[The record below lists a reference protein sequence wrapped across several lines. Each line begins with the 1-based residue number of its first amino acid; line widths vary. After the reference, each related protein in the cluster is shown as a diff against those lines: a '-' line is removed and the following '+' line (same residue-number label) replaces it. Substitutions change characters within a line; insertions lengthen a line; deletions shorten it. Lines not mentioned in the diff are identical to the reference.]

1 MAKKD
6 KRNKVEEAQATAVP
20 PVDNSQQPAPA
31 GRRVPPAKIHNNE
44 RLKNLP
50 GSMQPPTRIPISPD
64 VQPDAAPTQ
73 AKRDGGVAYQQPE
86 YKDGSAVDVLPAPV
100 QPDGMPAQ
108 AGAPQHTVAYQQ
120 PYYRDMSASRPADV
134 DVQPDAAPKQAK
146 RDGGV
151 AYQQPYFRDMSAAD
165 VPPAPVQPDAAP
177 TQAVKDSHAHVVAAD
192 DSARRAAPADPDAM
206 PKRAAK
212 SHAQPYT
219 SSKPIT
225 QDKIRAMFQPDM
237 QGEQA
242 EMAGYRPQND
252 VRAVQTQEAQ
262 TSADDAKMRE
272 GMQFWQAQRDLQYK
286 QDIEALDRQDR
297 EMRAK
302 LTPSVPVASPDDG
315 YRPQDDVQ
323 QLKSSQD
330 KQHDEKDASEA
341 AKMQAEREAVDRQFA
356 AYNNPTQAD
365 MQALK
370 ASQQAQHDAPRKPQE
385 GEKGQQEGKQSE
397 PAYDPD
403 AAYEA
408 LYRATHK
415 MPSEEDLKKLEKKE
429 RREKII
435 AAVGDGISALANL
448 IFTTKGAKSS
458 FDPNNGLLPAT
469 NKRWKELAD
478 DRLARSKQYMDGLY
492 NAMRDD
498 ISNKE
503 KRDAIMRQME
513 QQRSENALKQEQLK
527 LQQRQMRINEAKNE
541 RENALADL
549 EKQYKLGQIAK
560 TEYEAEAK
568 KVEAQYAGK
577 MQQAKLATESARKK
591 SLDASATNSYA
602 SARAHNRS
610 NTGEFEA
617 WDEQGNVH
625 KFKTQDAAMAYAR
638 QHGTIGTYNVASSA
652 DEISSNGSYTTR
664 KTKTSAKT
672 ETYAKRVAKQ
682 KPKPQAK
689 GSAQG
694 KSKGKGAASLI
705 LTK

>member
-6 KRNKVEEAQATAVP
+6 KRNHVDEAQANAVP

-64 VQPDAAPTQ
+64 VQPDAAPKQ
-73 AKRDGGVAYQQPE
+73 ANRDGGVAYQQPE

-100 QPDGMPAQ
+100 QPDAAPAQ
-108 AGAPQHTVAYQQ
+108 ARSGAGTP
-120 PYYRDMSASRPADV
+120 
-134 DVQPDAAPKQAK
+134 
-146 RDGGV
+146 
-151 AYQQPYFRDMSAAD
+151 YQQPYFRDMSAAD
-165 VPPAPVQPDAAP
+165 VPPANVQPDAAP

-212 SHAQPYT
+212 IHAQPYT

-242 EMAGYRPQND
+242 EMAGYRPQDD
-252 VRAVQTQEAQ
+252 VRAVQKQEAQ
-262 TSADDAKMRE
+262 PSADDAKMRE
-272 GMQFWQAQRDLQYK
+272 GIQFWQAQRDMQYK

-302 LTPSVPVASPDDG
+302 LTPSVPVVSEDDG

-323 QLKSSQD
+323 QLQSSQD
-330 KQHDEKDASEA
+330 KQHAAKDASEA
-341 AKMQAEREAVDRQFA
+341 AKMQAEREAVERQLA

-385 GEKGQQEGKQSE
+385 GEKGQQSE

-408 LYRATHK
+408 LYKATHK
-415 MPSEEDLKKLEKKE
+415 MPSEEELKKLEKKE

-469 NKRWKELAD
+469 NKRWKDLAD

-513 QQRSENALKQEQLK
+513 QQRSDNALKQEQLK

-541 RENALADL
+541 RENALAAL
-549 EKQYKLGQIAK
+549 EQQYKLGQIAK

-610 NTGEFEA
+610 NNGEFEA

-638 QHGTIGTYNVASSA
+638 QHGTIGTYNVVSSA
-652 DEISSNGSYTTR
+652 DESSSNGSYTTR

-689 GSAQG
+689 GSTQG

>member
-6 KRNKVEEAQATAVP
+6 KRNKVEEAQANAVS

-64 VQPDAAPTQ
+64 VQPDAAPKQ

-86 YKDGSAVDVLPAPV
+86 YKDGSASYVPPAPV

-120 PYYRDMSASRPADV
+120 PYYRDMSARRPADV
-134 DVQPDAAPKQAK
+134 DVQPDAAPAQA
-146 RDGGV
+146 RSGAGTP
-151 AYQQPYFRDMSAAD
+151 YQQPYFRDMSAAD
-165 VPPAPVQPDAAP
+165 VSPATVQPDAAP
-177 TQAVKDSHAHVVAAD
+177 TQAVQDSHAHVVAAD

-206 PKRAAK
+206 PNRAAK
-212 SHAQPYT
+212 SHAQPY
-219 SSKPIT
+219 SKPIT
-225 QDKIRAMFQPDM
+225 QDKIRAMFQPDIH
-237 QGEQA
+237 GEQA
-242 EMAGYRPQND
+242 EMAGYRPQDD
-252 VRAVQTQEAQ
+252 VR
-262 TSADDAKMRE
+262 
-272 GMQFWQAQRDLQYK
+272 
-286 QDIEALDRQDR
+286 
-297 EMRAK
+297 
-302 LTPSVPVASPDDG
+302 
-315 YRPQDDVQ
+315 

-330 KQHDEKDASEA
+330 KQHATQDASDA
-341 AKMQAEREAVDRQFA
+341 AKM
-356 AYNNPTQAD
+356 
-365 MQALK
+365 
-370 ASQQAQHDAPRKPQE
+370 QAQHDAPRKPQG

-408 LYRATHK
+408 LYKATHK

-469 NKRWKELAD
+469 NKRWKDLAD

-498 ISNKE
+498 ISHKE

-513 QQRSENALKQEQLK
+513 QQRSEYALKQEQLK

-541 RENALADL
+541 RENALAEL

-617 WDEQGNVH
+617 YDKDGNVH

-638 QHGTIGTYNVASSA
+638 QHGTIGTYNVVSSA
-652 DEISSNGSYTTR
+652 DESSSNGSYTTR

-682 KPKPQAK
+682 KPKQQAK
-689 GSAQG
+689 G
-694 KSKGKGAASLI
+694 KGKGAASLI

>member
-6 KRNKVEEAQATAVP
+6 KRNHVEEAQANAVP

-64 VQPDAAPTQ
+64 VQPDAAPKQ
-73 AKRDGGVAYQQPE
+73 ANRDGGVAYQQPE

-134 DVQPDAAPKQAK
+134 DVQPDAAPAQA
-146 RDGGV
+146 RSGAGTP
-151 AYQQPYFRDMSAAD
+151 YQQPYFRDMSASD
-165 VPPAPVQPDAAP
+165 VSPAPVQPDAAP

-212 SHAQPYT
+212 GNAQPYT

-242 EMAGYRPQND
+242 EMAGYRPQDD

-262 TSADDAKMRE
+262 PSADDAKMRE
-272 GMQFWQAQRDLQYK
+272 GMQFWQAQRDMQYK

-297 EMRAK
+297 EMREK
-302 LTPSVPVASPDDG
+302 LAPSVPVASPDDG

-323 QLKSSQD
+323 QLQSSQD
-330 KQHDEKDASEA
+330 KQHAAKDASEA
-341 AKMQAEREAVDRQFA
+341 AKMQAEREAVERQLA
-356 AYNNPTQAD
+356 AYNNPTQED

-370 ASQQAQHDAPRKPQE
+370 ASQQAQHNAPRKPQG

-415 MPSEEDLKKLEKKE
+415 MPSEEELKKLEKKE

-469 NKRWKELAD
+469 NKRWKDLAD

-498 ISNKE
+498 ISHKE

-541 RENALADL
+541 RENALSEL

-577 MQQAKLATESARKK
+577 MQQAKLATESARRK

-625 KFKTQDAAMAYAR
+625 KFKSKDAAMEYAR

-652 DEISSNGSYTTR
+652 DEISNNGYFTTK
-664 KTKTSAKT
+664 KTKTSAMT

-689 GSAQG
+689 GSTQG
-694 KSKGKGAASLI
+694 KSKGKGAAGLV

>member
-1 MAKKD
+1 
-6 KRNKVEEAQATAVP
+6 
-20 PVDNSQQPAPA
+20 
-31 GRRVPPAKIHNNE
+31 
-44 RLKNLP
+44 
-50 GSMQPPTRIPISPD
+50 MQPPTRIPISPD
-64 VQPDAAPTQ
+64 VQPDAAPKQ

-134 DVQPDAAPKQAK
+134 D
-146 RDGGV
+146 
-151 AYQQPYFRDMSAAD
+151 
-165 VPPAPVQPDAAP
+165 VQPDAAP

-242 EMAGYRPQND
+242 EMAGYRPQYD

-262 TSADDAKMRE
+262 PSADDAKMRE

-297 EMRAK
+297 EMREK
-302 LTPSVPVASPDDG
+302 LTPSVPVTSPDDG

-330 KQHDEKDASEA
+330 KQHATEDASEA
-341 AKMQAEREAVDRQFA
+341 AKMQAEREAVERQLA

-385 GEKGQQEGKQSE
+385 GEKGQQEGNKSE

-408 LYRATHK
+408 LYKATHK
-415 MPSEEDLKKLEKKE
+415 MPSEEELKKLEKKE

-469 NKRWKELAD
+469 NKRWKDLAD

-541 RENALADL
+541 RENALAAL

-568 KVEAQYAGK
+568 KVEAKYAGK
-577 MQQAKLATESARKK
+577 MQQAKLATELARKK
-591 SLDASATNSYA
+591 SLDASAANSYA

-610 NTGEFEA
+610 NTGGFEA
-617 WDEQGNVH
+617 YDEQGNVH
-625 KFKTQDAAMAYAR
+625 KFKTQDEAMAYAR
-638 QHGTIGTYNVASSA
+638 QHGTIGTYNVVSSV
-652 DEISSNGSYTTR
+652 DEISNNGYSTTR

-689 GSAQG
+689 GSTQG
-694 KSKGKGAASLI
+694 KSKGKGAASLV

>member
-6 KRNKVEEAQATAVP
+6 KRNKVEEAQANAVS

-64 VQPDAAPTQ
+64 VQPDAAPKQ

-86 YKDGSAVDVLPAPV
+86 YKDGSASYVPPAPV

-120 PYYRDMSASRPADV
+120 PYYRDMSARRPADV
-134 DVQPDAAPKQAK
+134 DVQPDAAPAQA
-146 RDGGV
+146 RSGAGTP
-151 AYQQPYFRDMSAAD
+151 YQQPYFRDMSAAD
-165 VPPAPVQPDAAP
+165 VSPATVQPDAAP
-177 TQAVKDSHAHVVAAD
+177 TQAVQDSHAHVVAAD

-206 PKRAAK
+206 PNRAAK
-212 SHAQPYT
+212 SHAQPY
-219 SSKPIT
+219 SKPIT

-237 QGEQA
+237 HGEQA
-242 EMAGYRPQND
+242 EMAGYRPQDD
-252 VRAVQTQEAQ
+252 VR
-262 TSADDAKMRE
+262 
-272 GMQFWQAQRDLQYK
+272 
-286 QDIEALDRQDR
+286 
-297 EMRAK
+297 
-302 LTPSVPVASPDDG
+302 
-315 YRPQDDVQ
+315 

-330 KQHDEKDASEA
+330 KQHATQDASDA
-341 AKMQAEREAVDRQFA
+341 AKM
-356 AYNNPTQAD
+356 
-365 MQALK
+365 
-370 ASQQAQHDAPRKPQE
+370 QAQHDAPRKPQG

-408 LYRATHK
+408 LYKATHK

-469 NKRWKELAD
+469 NKRWKDLAD

-498 ISNKE
+498 ISHKE

-513 QQRSENALKQEQLK
+513 QQRSEYALKQEQLK

-541 RENALADL
+541 RENELAEL

-617 WDEQGNVH
+617 YDKDGNVH

-638 QHGTIGTYNVASSA
+638 QHGTIGTYNVVSSA
-652 DEISSNGSYTTR
+652 DESSSNGSYTTR

-682 KPKPQAK
+682 KPKQQAK
-689 GSAQG
+689 G
-694 KSKGKGAASLI
+694 KGKGAASLI

>member
-6 KRNKVEEAQATAVP
+6 KRNHVEEAQANAVP
-20 PVDNSQQPAPA
+20 PVSNSQQPAPA

-64 VQPDAAPTQ
+64 VQPDAAPKQ
-73 AKRDGGVAYQQPE
+73 ANRDGGVAYQQPE

-120 PYYRDMSASRPADV
+120 PY
-134 DVQPDAAPKQAK
+134 
-146 RDGGV
+146 
-151 AYQQPYFRDMSAAD
+151 FRDMSAAD
-165 VPPAPVQPDAAP
+165 VSPAPVQPDAAP
-177 TQAVKDSHAHVVAAD
+177 TQAMKDSHAHVVAAD
-192 DSARRAAPADPDAM
+192 DSALRAAPADPDAM

-219 SSKPIT
+219 SSTPIT
-225 QDKIRAMFQPDM
+225 QDKIRDMFQPDM

-242 EMAGYRPQND
+242 EMAGYRPQDD

-262 TSADDAKMRE
+262 PSADDAKMRE

-297 EMRAK
+297 EMREK
-302 LTPSVPVASPDDG
+302 LAPSVPVASPDDG

-323 QLKSSQD
+323 QLKSSQ
-330 KQHDEKDASEA
+330 
-341 AKMQAEREAVDRQFA
+341 
-356 AYNNPTQAD
+356 
-365 MQALK
+365 
-370 ASQQAQHDAPRKPQE
+370 QAQHGAPRNPQG
-385 GEKGQQEGKQSE
+385 GEKGQQEGMPSE

-408 LYRATHK
+408 LYKATHK

-469 NKRWKELAD
+469 NKRWKDLVD

-498 ISNKE
+498 ISHKE

-513 QQRSENALKQEQLK
+513 QQRIENALKQEQLK

-541 RENALADL
+541 RENALAAL

-568 KVEAQYAGK
+568 KVEAQYAVK

-617 WDEQGNVH
+617 YDKDGNVH
-625 KFKTQDAAMAYAR
+625 KFKSKDAAMEYAR

-652 DEISSNGSYTTR
+652 DEISSNGSYTTK

-682 KPKPQAK
+682 PKPQAK
-689 GSAQG
+689 GSTQG
-694 KSKGKGAASLI
+694 KSKGKGAASLV

>member
-6 KRNKVEEAQATAVP
+6 KRNKAEEAQANAVP

-64 VQPDAAPTQ
+64 VQPDAAPKQ
-73 AKRDGGVAYQQPE
+73 ANRDSGVAYQQPE

-120 PYYRDMSASRPADV
+120 PYYKDMSASKPADV
-134 DVQPDAAPKQAK
+134 QVQPDAAVQQATK
-146 RDGGV
+146 
-151 AYQQPYFRDMSAAD
+151 PM
-165 VPPAPVQPDAAP
+165 
-177 TQAVKDSHAHVVAAD
+177 QAQHVVAAD
-192 DSARRAAPADPDAM
+192 DSARRAAPSDPDAM
-206 PKRAAK
+206 PKQSAK
-212 SHAQPYT
+212 AKAQPYT

-242 EMAGYRPQND
+242 EMAGYRPQDNVQD
-252 VRAVQTQEAQ
+252 VQRKVMQP
-262 TSADDAKMRE
+262 SAADAKMQE
-272 GMQFWQAQRDLQYK
+272 GINFWQAQKDAKFQ

-297 EMRAK
+297 EMREK
-302 LTPSVPVASPDDG
+302 LTPSVPVSSPDDG

-330 KQHDEKDASEA
+330 KQHAAKDASEA
-341 AKMQAEREAVDRQFA
+341 SKMQAEREAVERQLA
-356 AYNNPTQAD
+356 AYNNPTQED

-370 ASQQAQHDAPRKPQE
+370 ASQQAQHDAPRKPQG
-385 GEKGQQEGKQSE
+385 GEKGQQDGKQSE

-408 LYRATHK
+408 LYKATHK

-498 ISNKE
+498 ISHKE

-541 RENALADL
+541 RENALAEL

-625 KFKTQDAAMAYAR
+625 KFKSKDAAIEYAR
-638 QHGTIGTYNVASSA
+638 QHGTIGTYYSASSA
-652 DEISSNGSYTTR
+652 DEISNNGYSTTS

-689 GSAQG
+689 GSTQG
-694 KSKGKGAASLI
+694 KSKGKGAAGLV

>member
-6 KRNKVEEAQATAVP
+6 KRNKVEEAQANAVP
-20 PVDNSQQPAPA
+20 PVDNNTQQSN
-31 GRRVPPAKIHNNE
+31 GGRVPPAKVHSEE
-44 RLKNLP
+44 RVKNLP
-50 GSMQPPTRIPISPD
+50 GAMRPPTRVPLS
-64 VQPDAAPTQ
+64 QPDAAPQ
-73 AKRDGGVAYQQPE
+73 KANKDAGVVYQQPE
-86 YKDGSAVDVLPAPV
+86 YKDSSASYVPPAPV

-134 DVQPDAAPKQAK
+134 DVQPDAAPAQA
-146 RDGGV
+146 RSGAGTP
-151 AYQQPYFRDMSAAD
+151 YQQPYFRDMSAAD
-165 VPPAPVQPDAAP
+165 VSPAPVQPDDAP

-212 SHAQPYT
+212 GNAQPYT

-242 EMAGYRPQND
+242 EMAGYRPQDD

-262 TSADDAKMRE
+262 PSADDAKMRE
-272 GMQFWQAQRDLQYK
+272 GMQFWQAQRDMQYK

-302 LTPSVPVASPDDG
+302 LTPSAPAVSEDGG

-323 QLKSSQD
+323 QLQSSQD
-330 KQHDEKDASEA
+330 KQHATQDASDA
-341 AKMQAEREAVDRQFA
+341 AKMQAEREAVERQLA

-370 ASQQAQHDAPRKPQE
+370 ASQQAQHDAPRKPQG
-385 GEKGQQEGKQSE
+385 GEKGQQDGKQSE

-408 LYRATHK
+408 LYKATHK

-469 NKRWKELAD
+469 NKRWKDLAD

-498 ISNKE
+498 ISHKE

-513 QQRSENALKQEQLK
+513 QQSSENALKQEQLK

-541 RENALADL
+541 RENALAAL

-568 KVEAQYAGK
+568 RVEAKYAGK
-577 MQQAKLATESARKK
+577 MQQAKLATELARKK
-591 SLDASATNSYA
+591 SLDASAANSYA
-602 SARAHNRS
+602 SARAYDRS
-610 NTGEFEA
+610 NTGGFEA
-617 WDEQGNVH
+617 YDEQGNVH
-625 KFKTQDAAMAYAR
+625 KFKTQDEAMAYAR
-638 QHGTIGTYNVASSA
+638 QHGTIGTYNVVSSA
-652 DEISSNGSYTTR
+652 DDISNNGYSTTR

-689 GSAQG
+689 GSTQG

>member
-6 KRNKVEEAQATAVP
+6 KRNHVDEAQANAVP

-64 VQPDAAPTQ
+64 VQPDAAPKQ
-73 AKRDGGVAYQQPE
+73 ANRDGGVAYQQPE

-100 QPDGMPAQ
+100 QPDAAPAQ
-108 AGAPQHTVAYQQ
+108 ARSGAGTP
-120 PYYRDMSASRPADV
+120 
-134 DVQPDAAPKQAK
+134 
-146 RDGGV
+146 
-151 AYQQPYFRDMSAAD
+151 YQQPYFRDMSAAD
-165 VPPAPVQPDAAP
+165 VSPAPVQPDDAP

-242 EMAGYRPQND
+242 EMAGYRPQDD

-262 TSADDAKMRE
+262 PSADDAKMRE
-272 GMQFWQAQRDLQYK
+272 GMQFWQAQRDMQYK

-302 LTPSVPVASPDDG
+302 LTPSVPVVSEDDG

-323 QLKSSQD
+323 QLQSSQD
-330 KQHDEKDASEA
+330 KQHAAKDASEA
-341 AKMQAEREAVDRQFA
+341 AKMQAEREAVERQLA

-385 GEKGQQEGKQSE
+385 GEKGQQSE

-408 LYRATHK
+408 LYKATHK
-415 MPSEEDLKKLEKKE
+415 MPSEEELKKLEKKE

-469 NKRWKELAD
+469 NKRWKDLAD

-498 ISNKE
+498 ISHKE

-541 RENALADL
+541 RENALSAL
-549 EKQYKLGQIAK
+549 EQQYKLGQIAK

-591 SLDASATNSYA
+591 ALEASAANSYA
-602 SARAHNRS
+602 SARAHDRS
-610 NTGEFEA
+610 NNGEFEA

-638 QHGTIGTYNVASSA
+638 QHGTIGTYNVVSSA
-652 DEISSNGSYTTR
+652 DESNSNGSYTTR
-664 KTKTSAKT
+664 KTITSAKT

-694 KSKGKGAASLI
+694 KGKGKGAASLI

>member
-1 MAKKD
+1 MAKKE
-6 KRNKVEEAQATAVP
+6 KRNKVEEAQANAVP

-64 VQPDAAPTQ
+64 VQPDAAPKQ
-73 AKRDGGVAYQQPE
+73 ANRDGGVAYQQPE

-100 QPDGMPAQ
+100 QPD
-108 AGAPQHTVAYQQ
+108 
-120 PYYRDMSASRPADV
+120 
-134 DVQPDAAPKQAK
+134 
-146 RDGGV
+146 
-151 AYQQPYFRDMSAAD
+151 
-165 VPPAPVQPDAAP
+165 AAP
-177 TQAVKDSHAHVVAAD
+177 TQAVKDSHAHVVDAD

-242 EMAGYRPQND
+242 EMAGYRPRDD
-252 VRAVQTQEAQ
+252 VRAVQTQEAKP
-262 TSADDAKMRE
+262 SADDAKMRE

-297 EMRAK
+297 EMREK
-302 LTPSVPVASPDDG
+302 LTPSVPVVSPDDG

-323 QLKSSQD
+323 KLQSSQD
-330 KQHDEKDASEA
+330 KQHATADASEA
-341 AKMQAEREAVDRQFA
+341 SKMQAEREAVERQLA

-370 ASQQAQHDAPRKPQE
+370 ASQQAQHAPRKPQE

-498 ISNKE
+498 ISHKE
-503 KRDAIMRQME
+503 KRDAIMSQME

-610 NTGEFEA
+610 NNGEFEA

-652 DEISSNGSYTTR
+652 DEISNNGYSTTR

-694 KSKGKGAASLI
+694 KSKGKGAASLV

>member
-6 KRNKVEEAQATAVP
+6 KRNHVEEAQVTAVP

-64 VQPDAAPTQ
+64 VQPDAAPKQ
-73 AKRDGGVAYQQPE
+73 ANRDCGVAYQQPE
-86 YKDGSAVDVLPAPV
+86 YKDGSAVDVLPAV

-120 PYYRDMSASRPADV
+120 PYYKDMSATKPADV
-134 DVQPDAAPKQAK
+134 QVLPDGAPAQAK
-146 RDGGV
+146 QDGGV
-151 AYQQPYFRDMSAAD
+151 AYQQPYYRDMSASNTAD
-165 VPPAPVQPDAAP
+165 IPIQPDAAVQ
-177 TQAVKDSHAHVVAAD
+177 QAAQAMQAQHVTAAD
-192 DSARRAAPADPDAM
+192 DSARRAAPSDPDAM
-206 PKRAAK
+206 PKQSAK
-212 SHAQPYT
+212 AKAQPYT
-219 SSKPIT
+219 SSKTIT
-225 QDKIRAMFQPDM
+225 QDKLRAMFQPDM
-237 QGEQA
+237 QGEHA
-242 EMAGYRPQND
+242 EMAGYRPQDNVQD
-252 VRAVQTQEAQ
+252 VQRKVMQPSAV
-262 TSADDAKMRE
+262 DAKMQE
-272 GMQFWQAQRDLQYK
+272 GINFWQAQKDAQFQ
-286 QDIEALDRQDR
+286 QDIEALDKQDR

-302 LTPSVPVASPDDG
+302 FNPNIPEDYDEE
-315 YRPQDDVQ
+315 YQPQDNVKEVQ
-323 QLKSSQD
+323 ASQS
-330 KQHDEKDASEA
+330 KQHAKGDADDA
-341 AKMQAEREAVDRQFA
+341 AKMQAERDAVERQLA
-356 AYNNPTQAD
+356 AYNNPTHAD

-370 ASQQAQHDAPRKPQE
+370 ASQQAQHNAPRKPQE
-385 GEKGQQEGKQSE
+385 GEKGKQSE

-408 LYRATHK
+408 LYKATHK

-469 NKRWKELAD
+469 NKRWKDLAD

-498 ISNKE
+498 ISHKE

-541 RENALADL
+541 RENALAEL

-625 KFKTQDAAMAYAR
+625 KFKSKDAAMEYAR
-638 QHGTIGTYNVASSA
+638 QHGTIGTYNVVSSA
-652 DEISSNGSYTTR
+652 DESSGNGSYTTR

-689 GSAQG
+689 GSTQG

>member
-1 MAKKD
+1 
-6 KRNKVEEAQATAVP
+6 
-20 PVDNSQQPAPA
+20 
-31 GRRVPPAKIHNNE
+31 
-44 RLKNLP
+44 
-50 GSMQPPTRIPISPD
+50 
-64 VQPDAAPTQ
+64 
-73 AKRDGGVAYQQPE
+73 
-86 YKDGSAVDVLPAPV
+86 
-100 QPDGMPAQ
+100 
-108 AGAPQHTVAYQQ
+108 
-120 PYYRDMSASRPADV
+120 
-134 DVQPDAAPKQAK
+134 
-146 RDGGV
+146 
-151 AYQQPYFRDMSAAD
+151 MSAAD
-165 VPPAPVQPDAAP
+165 VPPANVQPDAAP

-212 SHAQPYT
+212 GNAQPYT

-242 EMAGYRPQND
+242 EMAGYRPQDD

-262 TSADDAKMRE
+262 PSADDAKMRE
-272 GMQFWQAQRDLQYK
+272 GMQFWQAQRDMQYK

-297 EMRAK
+297 EMREK
-302 LTPSVPVASPDDG
+302 LTPSVPAASPDDG

-323 QLKSSQD
+323 QLQSSQD
-330 KQHDEKDASEA
+330 KQHATKDASEA
-341 AKMQAEREAVDRQFA
+341 AKMQAEREAVERQLA

-370 ASQQAQHDAPRKPQE
+370 ASQQAQHDAPRKPQV
-385 GEKGQQEGKQSE
+385 GEKGQQSE

-408 LYRATHK
+408 LYKATHK

-469 NKRWKELAD
+469 NKRWKDLAD

-498 ISNKE
+498 ISHKE

-541 RENALADL
+541 RENALAAL
-549 EKQYKLGQIAK
+549 EQQYKLGQIAK

-577 MQQAKLATESARKK
+577 MQQAKLATELARKK
-591 SLDASATNSYA
+591 ALDAAATNSYA

-638 QHGTIGTYNVASSA
+638 QHGTIGTYNVVSSA
-652 DEISSNGSYTTR
+652 DESNSNGSYTTR

-694 KSKGKGAASLI
+694 KGKGKGAASLI

>member
-1 MAKKD
+1 MAKKY
-6 KRNKVEEAQATAVP
+6 KRNHVEEAQANAVP

-64 VQPDAAPTQ
+64 VQPDAAPKQ
-73 AKRDGGVAYQQPE
+73 ANRDGGVAYQQPD
-86 YKDGSAVDVLPAPV
+86 YKAGSAVDVLPAPV

-134 DVQPDAAPKQAK
+134 DVQPDAAP
-146 RDGGV
+146 
-151 AYQQPYFRDMSAAD
+151 
-165 VPPAPVQPDAAP
+165 
-177 TQAVKDSHAHVVAAD
+177 TQAVKDSHANVVAAD

-212 SHAQPYT
+212 GNAQPYT

-242 EMAGYRPQND
+242 EMAGYRPQDD

-262 TSADDAKMRE
+262 PSADDAKMRE
-272 GMQFWQAQRDLQYK
+272 GMQFWQAQRDMQYK
-286 QDIEALDRQDR
+286 QDIEVLDRQDR
-297 EMRAK
+297 EMREK
-302 LTPSVPVASPDDG
+302 LTPSAPVVSEDDG

-323 QLKSSQD
+323 QLQSSQD
-330 KQHDEKDASEA
+330 KQHATKDASDA
-341 AKMQAEREAVDRQFA
+341 AKMQDEREAVERQLA

-370 ASQQAQHDAPRKPQE
+370 ASQQAAQHNAPRKPQD
-385 GEKGQQEGKQSE
+385 GEKGQQEGMPSE

-408 LYRATHK
+408 LYKATHK

-469 NKRWKELAD
+469 NKRWKDLAD

-498 ISNKE
+498 ISHKE
-503 KRDAIMRQME
+503 KRDAIMRQMD
-513 QQRSENALKQEQLK
+513 QQRSEDALKQEQLK

-541 RENALADL
+541 RENALAAL
-549 EKQYKLGQIAK
+549 EQQYKLGQIAK

-617 WDEQGNVH
+617 YDEQGNLH

-638 QHGTIGTYNVASSA
+638 QHGTIGTYNVVSSA
-652 DEISSNGSYTTR
+652 DESSINGSYTTR

>member
-6 KRNKVEEAQATAVP
+6 KRNKVEEAQANAVP

-31 GRRVPPAKIHNNE
+31 GRRVPPAKIHNDE

-64 VQPDAAPTQ
+64 VQPDAAPKQ

-120 PYYRDMSASRPADV
+120 PYYRDMSASSPADV
-134 DVQPDAAPKQAK
+134 DVQPDAAPAQA
-146 RDGGV
+146 RSGTGTP
-151 AYQQPYFRDMSAAD
+151 YQQPYFRDMSAAD
-165 VPPAPVQPDAAP
+165 VSPAPVQPDAAP

-206 PKRAAK
+206 PNRAAK

-242 EMAGYRPQND
+242 EMAGYRPQ
-252 VRAVQTQEAQ
+252 
-262 TSADDAKMRE
+262 
-272 GMQFWQAQRDLQYK
+272 
-286 QDIEALDRQDR
+286 
-297 EMRAK
+297 
-302 LTPSVPVASPDDG
+302 
-315 YRPQDDVQ
+315 DDVQ

-330 KQHDEKDASEA
+330 KQHATADASEA
-341 AKMQAEREAVDRQFA
+341 AKMQAEREAVDRQLA

-385 GEKGQQEGKQSE
+385 GEKGQQDGKQSE

-469 NKRWKELAD
+469 NKRWKDLAD

-498 ISNKE
+498 ISHKE
-503 KRDAIMRQME
+503 KRDAIMSQME

-568 KVEAQYAGK
+568 KVEAEYAGK

-610 NTGEFEA
+610 NNGEFEA
-617 WDEQGNVH
+617 YDEQGNVH

-638 QHGTIGTYNVASSA
+638 QHGTIGTYNVVSSA
-652 DEISSNGSYTTR
+652 DESSSNGSFKTR